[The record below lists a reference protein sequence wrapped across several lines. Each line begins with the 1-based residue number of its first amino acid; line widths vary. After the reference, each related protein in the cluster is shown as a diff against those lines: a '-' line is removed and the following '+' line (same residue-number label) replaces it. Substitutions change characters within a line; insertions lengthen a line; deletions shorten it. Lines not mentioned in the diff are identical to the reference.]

1 MPDGNKIAVLI
12 SGGGTTLKNLI
23 QWRNEQRL
31 NAQIELVISNNP
43 VAGGLAH
50 ASKADIPHL
59 IVSHK
64 KFGDVAAFSEAI
76 FSAIQAADIDLVV
89 MGGFLRRLTIP
100 PAYEN
105 RVINIHPSL
114 IPAFCG
120 KGFYGQKVHQAV
132 VDYGCK
138 LSGCTV
144 HYVDDQYDH
153 GPIIAQETV
162 PVETTDTANTL
173 AMRVFEKEC
182 ELYPAVINA
191 ILAGNVTIKDRCVA
205 ISKP

>member
-23 QWRNEQRL
+23 QWRNEQKL
-31 NAQIELVISNNP
+31 TAQIELVISNNP
-43 VAGGLAH
+43 EAGGLEY
-50 ASKADIPHL
+50 ASEADIPHL
-59 IVSHK
+59 VVCHK
-64 KFGDVAAFSEAI
+64 EFENISAFSNAI
-76 FSAIQAADIDLVV
+76 FSAIQSANIDLVV
-89 MGGFLRRLTIP
+89 MGGFLRRLAIP
-100 PAYEN
+100 SAYEN

-132 VDYGCK
+132 IDYGCK

-162 PVETTDTANTL
+162 PVKTTDTAETL
-173 AMRVFEKEC
+173 AERVFEKEC
-182 ELYPAVINA
+182 QVYPTIINT
-191 ILAGNVTIKDRCVA
+191 IVEGNVVIKDRCVQ